1 MNAFILML
9 PFFFIRLIM
18 LPTLNRE
25 AARRASD
32 FAPTYG
38 GGERFANTIY
48 QLTSVAIF
56 IYPFFMRVEFDFSWQ
71 FWVGAVCYV
80 LGIVLQ
86 AASVDAFAAPDENG
100 LCTKGVYR
108 FSRNPMYVAYFF
120 VFIGITALS
129 KSPLLLSLTVM
140 FQVSGHWIILSEER
154 WCLNQFGEAYENY
167 MQRVRRYI

>member
-38 GGERFANTIY
+38 GERFASTIY

-56 IYPFFMRVEFDFSWQ
+56 IYPFFMRVELDFSWQ

-86 AASVDAFAAPDENG
+86 AASVYAFAAPDENG